1 VFRFANWWN
10 ALLPVAFLFA
20 APALGPADEP
30 PVGATPSAQSGTVSE
45 LLPVS
50 FDSAVATAQTFPRLY
65 SLLISRGGE
74 IILERYFHG
83 ARANRPA
90 NVKSVSKTI
99 ISALVGIAIERGLIE
114 SIHAPIA
121 PYFPGLLGN
130 GADLQKQQITIQDLL
145 TMRSGLESTSSR
157 NYGAWVQSKDWV
169 RYALTRRVLGPPG
182 GQMIYSTGNSH
193 LLSAILTKVSG
204 GSTWDFAREAL
215 AEPLGISLARWP
227 QDPQGIYFGGND
239 MLLTPREMLT
249 FGEMYLRGGR
259 AGDRQIV
266 PASWVEESLI
276 PRTRSRISR
285 RLYGYG
291 WWIRDLAGHRSYYA
305 WGFGG
310 QFIFLIPD
318 LDLVVVTTSSDA
330 PGAGRRDHLGDVYDL
345 VEDHV
350 VVPVAAA
357 QRSVSSD

>member
-1 VFRFANWWN
+1 MLGAW
-10 ALLPVAFLFA
+10 LFA
-20 APALGPADEP
+20 VPALGPADEP
-30 PVGATPSAQSGTVSE
+30 PQAAAPSAAVETVPAT
-45 LLPVS
+45 LPVS
-50 FDSAVATAQTFPRLY
+50 FDSAINAAQTLPRLH
-65 SLLISRGGE
+65 SLLVSRGGE

-90 NVKSVSKTI
+90 NVKSVSKAI
-99 ISALVGIAIERGLIE
+99 VSALVGIAIERELIE

-121 PYFPGLLGN
+121 SYFPALLSSS
-130 GADLQKQQITIQDLL
+130 ADAGKQQITIQDLL
-145 TMRSGLESTSSR
+145 TMRAGLESTSNR

-169 RYALTRRVLGPPG
+169 QYTLTRRVVGPPG
-182 GQMIYSTGNSH
+182 GQMIYSTGNTH

-215 AEPLGISLARWP
+215 AEPLSISLPRWP

-239 MLLTPREMLT
+239 MLLTPREMVA
-249 FGEMYLRGGR
+249 FGEMYLRGGK
-259 AGDRQIV
+259 ANGRQIV
-266 PASWVEESLI
+266 PASWVQESFI

-291 WWIRDLAGHRSYYA
+291 WWIRDLAGHRAYYA

-310 QFIFLIPD
+310 QFIFILPD
-318 LDLVVVTTSSDA
+318 LDLVVATTSSDS

-345 VEDHV
+345 VEDHI
-350 VVPVAAA
+350 VVPVAVA
-357 QRSVSSD
+357 QRSLSSD